1 MESVRYADVRRK
13 EEDGRILKTAAGKQ
27 KGKHD
32 QSQSLLLRDLGG
44 IKSFL
49 GTTSEAEQ
57 DYENH
62 SWAEPGTLLRENCSE
77 PTCGTFLLQSRC
89 RAEKL
94 PGVGRPLQCLTTN
107 NHLQLGLI

>member
-77 PTCGTFLLQSRC
+77 PTCGTAVQLQSWKT
-89 RAEKL
+89 AGSG
-94 PGVGRPLQCLTTN
+94 PAITVSN
-107 NHLQLGLI
+107 N

>member
-32 QSQSLLLRDLGG
+32 QSQSLLLRDLIPER

-62 SWAEPGTLLRENCSE
+62 RENCSE
-77 PTCGTFLLQSRC
+77 PTCGTFRC
-89 RAEKL
+89 SPAAELKNCREWA
-94 PGVGRPLQCLTTN
+94 GHYSV
-107 NHLQLGLI
+107 

>member
-44 IKSFL
+44 GDQVLS
-49 GTTSEAEQ
+49 G
-57 DYENH
+57 
-62 SWAEPGTLLRENCSE
+62 
-77 PTCGTFLLQSRC
+77 
-89 RAEKL
+89 
-94 PGVGRPLQCLTTN
+94 N
-107 NHLQLGLI
+107 NIRG

>member
-44 IKSFL
+44 DQVLS
-49 GTTSEAEQ
+49 G
-57 DYENH
+57 
-62 SWAEPGTLLRENCSE
+62 
-77 PTCGTFLLQSRC
+77 
-89 RAEKL
+89 
-94 PGVGRPLQCLTTN
+94 N
-107 NHLQLGLI
+107 NIRG